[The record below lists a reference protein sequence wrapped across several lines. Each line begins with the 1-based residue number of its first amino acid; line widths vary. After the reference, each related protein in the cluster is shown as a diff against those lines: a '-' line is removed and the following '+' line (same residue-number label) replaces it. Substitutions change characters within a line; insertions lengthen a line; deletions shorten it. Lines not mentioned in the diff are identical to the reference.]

1 LGYDRG
7 QKHENS
13 RWQAIFAGVTAWVNE
28 RMKKNMAEKELK
40 RKFALWIRPSLLE
53 EVDSLYKRDNCAS
66 RSEFMEKALR
76 FYMGYLSSQENQ
88 DYLADVIP
96 STVKGIVDESS
107 NRMGRLLFKLA
118 VEQAVTS
125 NILASVCEVDHQEL
139 ERLRN
144 QCIQQIRKTNGMIS
158 FDKPCVGKKITE
170 RWRGGDRRL
179 LPKFLLANGG
189 NHRFVLAKPQ
199 NIPLKIE
206 ERRTYLASIKKLS
219 DRKFKITISNGYRPS
234 GKKICKAKT
243 ITVPDSVK
251 PRSIPQ
257 YVAHEAEELERRVK
271 SGYSEDRDTPFE
283 TYAARWL
290 DRQVKYA
297 PGTLA
302 SYRRMLEV
310 VYPYIGSI
318 KLGELRPMVL
328 ENMMIELRKRT
339 SHGKP
344 IQEATV
350 QKYLTVVSA
359 VLSDAKRNEIISK
372 NPARMID
379 LPETKHRQQFIPTD
393 QQVQDLILA
402 LLDEP
407 YHYKLFYVLAMYTG
421 CRRGELCALRWN
433 DFVIVEKY
441 RSVLTVSRS
450 RTVVAGQGVV
460 EGPTKN
466 GRSRTIALSEDM
478 TSLVQGFCYYQ
489 REIAMENGRELSPYL
504 FVNEKGQPIHPDTF
518 TKHLR
523 LIFEENGFP
532 DNFHLH
538 TLRHYFVS
546 AMLHE
551 GVDKQTVA
559 ELAGHGDTSF
569 LERTYCHPQM
579 KLKQEA
585 AEKLE
590 EALLRF

>member
-1 LGYDRG
+1 
-7 QKHENS
+7 
-13 RWQAIFAGVTAWVNE
+13 
-28 RMKKNMAEKELK
+28 M
-40 RKFALWIRPSLLE
+40 
-53 EVDSLYKRDNCAS
+53 
-66 RSEFMEKALR
+66 
-76 FYMGYLSSQENQ
+76 
-88 DYLADVIP
+88 
-96 STVKGIVDESS
+96 
-107 NRMGRLLFKLA
+107 
-118 VEQAVTS
+118 
-125 NILASVCEVDHQEL
+125 
-139 ERLRN
+139 
-144 QCIQQIRKTNGMIS
+144 
-158 FDKPCVGKKITE
+158 
-170 RWRGGDRRL
+170 
-179 LPKFLLANGG
+179 
-189 NHRFVLAKPQ
+189 
-199 NIPLKIE
+199 
-206 ERRTYLASIKKLS
+206 ASIKKLT
-219 DRKFKITISNGYRPS
+219 DRKFKITISNGYRPN

-243 ITVPDSVK
+243 ITVPDSVN
-251 PRSIPQ
+251 PRGIPQ
-257 YVAHEAEELERRVK
+257 YVAHEAEKLERLVK
-271 SGYSEDRDTPFE
+271 SGFAEDRDTTFE
-283 TYAARWL
+283 AYATRWL
-290 DRQVKYA
+290 ERQVKYA

-302 SYRRMLEV
+302 SYRRMLER
-310 VYPYIGSI
+310 VYPYIGAI
-318 KLGELRPMVL
+318 KLGELRPMAL
-328 ENMMIELRKRT
+328 ENMLIELRKSTHQGR
-339 SHGKP
+339 P

-379 LPETKHRQQFIPTD
+379 LPDTERREQFIPTD
-393 QQVQDLILA
+393 EQAQELILA

-421 CRRGELCALRWN
+421 CRRGELCALRWK

-466 GRSRTIALSEDM
+466 GRSRSIALSEDI
-478 TSLVQGFCYYQ
+478 TSLVRGFCYYQ
-489 REIAMENGRELSPYL
+489 REIAERQGRELSPYL

-532 DNFHLH
+532 DTFHLH

-546 AMLHE
+546 TMLHE
-551 GVDKQTVA
+551 GVDKHTVA

-579 KLKQEA
+579 KLKQAA

-590 EALLRF
+590 EALFRF

>member
-1 LGYDRG
+1 
-7 QKHENS
+7 
-13 RWQAIFAGVTAWVNE
+13 
-28 RMKKNMAEKELK
+28 M
-40 RKFALWIRPSLLE
+40 
-53 EVDSLYKRDNCAS
+53 
-66 RSEFMEKALR
+66 
-76 FYMGYLSSQENQ
+76 
-88 DYLADVIP
+88 
-96 STVKGIVDESS
+96 
-107 NRMGRLLFKLA
+107 
-118 VEQAVTS
+118 
-125 NILASVCEVDHQEL
+125 
-139 ERLRN
+139 
-144 QCIQQIRKTNGMIS
+144 
-158 FDKPCVGKKITE
+158 
-170 RWRGGDRRL
+170 
-179 LPKFLLANGG
+179 
-189 NHRFVLAKPQ
+189 
-199 NIPLKIE
+199 
-206 ERRTYLASIKKLS
+206 ASIKKLS
-219 DRKFKITISNGYRPS
+219 DRKFKITISNGYRS
-234 GKKICKAKT
+234 NGKKICKAKT
-243 ITVPDSVK
+243 ITVPDSVE
-251 PRSIPQ
+251 PRGIPQ
-257 YVAHEAEELERRVK
+257 YVAHEAEELERLVK
-271 SGYSEDRDTPFE
+271 SGYSEDRDTTFE
-283 TYAARWL
+283 TYATRWL

-318 KLGELRPMVL
+318 KLGELRPMAL

-379 LPETKHRQQFIPTD
+379 LPNTEHRQQFIPTD
-393 QQVQDLILA
+393 EQAQDLILA

-441 RSVLTVSRS
+441 RSVLMVSRS

-466 GRSRTIALSEDM
+466 GRSRSIALSEDM

-504 FVNEKGQPIHPDTF
+504 FVNEKGQLIHPDTF

-532 DNFHLH
+532 DTFHLH

-559 ELAGHGDTSF
+559 EMAGHGDTSF

-579 KLKQEA
+579 ALKEQA
-585 AEKLE
+585 AEKMDQ
-590 EALLRF
+590 LLLHSP

>member
-1 LGYDRG
+1 
-7 QKHENS
+7 
-13 RWQAIFAGVTAWVNE
+13 
-28 RMKKNMAEKELK
+28 M
-40 RKFALWIRPSLLE
+40 
-53 EVDSLYKRDNCAS
+53 
-66 RSEFMEKALR
+66 
-76 FYMGYLSSQENQ
+76 
-88 DYLADVIP
+88 
-96 STVKGIVDESS
+96 
-107 NRMGRLLFKLA
+107 
-118 VEQAVTS
+118 
-125 NILASVCEVDHQEL
+125 
-139 ERLRN
+139 
-144 QCIQQIRKTNGMIS
+144 
-158 FDKPCVGKKITE
+158 
-170 RWRGGDRRL
+170 
-179 LPKFLLANGG
+179 
-189 NHRFVLAKPQ
+189 
-199 NIPLKIE
+199 
-206 ERRTYLASIKKLS
+206 ASIKKLS
-219 DRKFKITISNGYRPS
+219 DRKFKITISNGYRS
-234 GKKICKAKT
+234 NGKKICKAKT

-251 PRSIPQ
+251 PRGIPQ
-257 YVAHEAEELERRVK
+257 YVAHEAEELERLVK
-271 SGYSEDRDTPFE
+271 SGYSEDRDTTFE
-283 TYAARWL
+283 TYATRWL

-302 SYRRMLEV
+302 SYRRMLEL

-318 KLGELRPMVL
+318 KLGELRPMAL

-372 NPARMID
+372 NPAWMID
-379 LPETKHRQQFIPTD
+379 LPNTEHRQQFIPTD
-393 QQVQDLILA
+393 EQAQDLILA

-441 RSVLTVSRS
+441 RSVLMVSRS

-466 GRSRTIALSEDM
+466 GRSRSIALSEDM

-504 FVNEKGQPIHPDTF
+504 FVNEKGQLIHPDTF

-532 DNFHLH
+532 DTFHLH

-559 ELAGHGDTSF
+559 EMAGHGDTSF

-579 KLKQEA
+579 ALKEQA
-585 AEKLE
+585 AEKMDQ
-590 EALLRF
+590 LLLHSP

>member
-1 LGYDRG
+1 
-7 QKHENS
+7 
-13 RWQAIFAGVTAWVNE
+13 
-28 RMKKNMAEKELK
+28 M
-40 RKFALWIRPSLLE
+40 
-53 EVDSLYKRDNCAS
+53 
-66 RSEFMEKALR
+66 
-76 FYMGYLSSQENQ
+76 
-88 DYLADVIP
+88 
-96 STVKGIVDESS
+96 
-107 NRMGRLLFKLA
+107 
-118 VEQAVTS
+118 
-125 NILASVCEVDHQEL
+125 
-139 ERLRN
+139 
-144 QCIQQIRKTNGMIS
+144 
-158 FDKPCVGKKITE
+158 
-170 RWRGGDRRL
+170 
-179 LPKFLLANGG
+179 
-189 NHRFVLAKPQ
+189 
-199 NIPLKIE
+199 
-206 ERRTYLASIKKLS
+206 ASIKKLS
-219 DRKFKITISNGYRPS
+219 DRKFKITISNGYRPN

-251 PRSIPQ
+251 SRGIPQ
-257 YVAHEAEELERRVK
+257 YVAHEAEELERLVK
-271 SGYSEDRDTPFE
+271 SGYSENRDTTFE

-318 KLGELRPMVL
+318 KLGELRPMAL
-328 ENMMIELRKRT
+328 ENLLIELRKRT

-379 LPETKHRQQFIPTD
+379 LPDTEHRQQFIPTD
-393 QQVQDLILA
+393 EQAQYFLNALSEEHIL
-402 LLDEP
+402 
-407 YHYKLFYVLAMYTG
+407 YHAFYVLAISTG
-421 CRRGELCALRWN
+421 CRRGELCALRWS
-433 DFVIVEKY
+433 DFSFVDHY
-441 RSVLTVSRS
+441 TWNLTVSRS
-450 RTVVAGQGVV
+450 RSVVPGKGIV

-466 GRSRTIALSEDM
+466 GQSRTM
-478 TSLVQGFCYYQ
+478 TVSYYVVNILRNLARFQ
-489 REIAMENGRELSPYL
+489 KRMAREGHRKLSPYL
-504 FVNEKGQPIHPDTF
+504 FANAEGNPVHPDTF
-518 TKHLR
+518 TKRLR
-523 LIFEENGFP
+523 KIFQKLGFP
-532 DNFHLH
+532 SSFHLH

-559 ELAGHGDTSF
+559 EMAGHGDTSF

>member
-1 LGYDRG
+1 
-7 QKHENS
+7 
-13 RWQAIFAGVTAWVNE
+13 
-28 RMKKNMAEKELK
+28 M
-40 RKFALWIRPSLLE
+40 
-53 EVDSLYKRDNCAS
+53 
-66 RSEFMEKALR
+66 
-76 FYMGYLSSQENQ
+76 
-88 DYLADVIP
+88 
-96 STVKGIVDESS
+96 
-107 NRMGRLLFKLA
+107 
-118 VEQAVTS
+118 
-125 NILASVCEVDHQEL
+125 
-139 ERLRN
+139 
-144 QCIQQIRKTNGMIS
+144 
-158 FDKPCVGKKITE
+158 
-170 RWRGGDRRL
+170 
-179 LPKFLLANGG
+179 
-189 NHRFVLAKPQ
+189 
-199 NIPLKIE
+199 
-206 ERRTYLASIKKLS
+206 ASIKKLS
-219 DRKFKITISNGYRPS
+219 DRKFKITVSNGYRPN

-251 PRSIPQ
+251 PRGIPQ
-257 YVAHEAEELERRVK
+257 YVAHEAEELERLVK
-271 SGYSEDRDTPFE
+271 SGFAEDRDTTFE
-283 TYAARWL
+283 TYATRWL
-290 DRQVKYA
+290 ERQVKYA

-302 SYRRMLEV
+302 SYRRMLER
-310 VYPYIGSI
+310 VYPYIGAI
-318 KLGELRPMVL
+318 KLGELRPMAL

-339 SHGKP
+339 HQGKP
-344 IQEATV
+344 IREATV

-359 VLSDAKRNEIISK
+359 VLSDAKRNEIIQR

-379 LPETKHRQQFIPTD
+379 LPDTEHRQQFIPTD
-393 QQVQDLILA
+393 DQAQELILA

-421 CRRGELCALRWN
+421 CRRGELCALRWK
-433 DFVIVEKY
+433 DFVLVEKY

-466 GRSRTIALSEDM
+466 GRSRSIALSEDI
-478 TSLVQGFCYYQ
+478 TSLVRGFCYYQ
-489 REIAMENGRELSPYL
+489 REIAERQGRELSPYL

-532 DNFHLH
+532 DTFHLH

-546 AMLHE
+546 TMLHE

-590 EALLRF
+590 EALFRF

>member
-1 LGYDRG
+1 
-7 QKHENS
+7 
-13 RWQAIFAGVTAWVNE
+13 
-28 RMKKNMAEKELK
+28 M
-40 RKFALWIRPSLLE
+40 
-53 EVDSLYKRDNCAS
+53 
-66 RSEFMEKALR
+66 
-76 FYMGYLSSQENQ
+76 
-88 DYLADVIP
+88 
-96 STVKGIVDESS
+96 
-107 NRMGRLLFKLA
+107 
-118 VEQAVTS
+118 
-125 NILASVCEVDHQEL
+125 
-139 ERLRN
+139 
-144 QCIQQIRKTNGMIS
+144 
-158 FDKPCVGKKITE
+158 
-170 RWRGGDRRL
+170 
-179 LPKFLLANGG
+179 
-189 NHRFVLAKPQ
+189 
-199 NIPLKIE
+199 
-206 ERRTYLASIKKLS
+206 ASIKQLT
-219 DRKFKITISNGYRPS
+219 DRKFKITVSNGYRPN

-251 PRSIPQ
+251 PRGIPQ
-257 YVAHEAEELERRVK
+257 YVAHEAEELERLVK
-271 SGYSEDRDTPFE
+271 SGFAEDRGTTFE
-283 TYAARWL
+283 AYATRWL
-290 DRQVKYA
+290 ERQVKYA

-302 SYRRMLEV
+302 SYRRMLER
-310 VYPYIGSI
+310 VYPYIGAI
-318 KLGELRPMVL
+318 KLGELRPMAL
-328 ENMMIELRKRT
+328 ENMLIELRKRT
-339 SHGKP
+339 HQGKP

-359 VLSDAKRNEIISK
+359 VLSDAKRNEIIQR

-379 LPETKHRQQFIPTD
+379 LPDTEHRQQFIPTD
-393 QQVQDLILA
+393 DQAQELILA

-421 CRRGELCALRWN
+421 CRRGELCALRWK
-433 DFVIVEKY
+433 DFVLVEKY

-466 GRSRTIALSEDM
+466 GRSRSIALSEDI
-478 TSLVQGFCYYQ
+478 TSLVQGFCYCQ
-489 REIAMENGRELSPYL
+489 REIAEQHGRELNPYL

-532 DNFHLH
+532 DTFHLH

-579 KLKQEA
+579 KLKQNA

-590 EALLRF
+590 EALFRF

>member
-1 LGYDRG
+1 
-7 QKHENS
+7 
-13 RWQAIFAGVTAWVNE
+13 
-28 RMKKNMAEKELK
+28 M
-40 RKFALWIRPSLLE
+40 
-53 EVDSLYKRDNCAS
+53 
-66 RSEFMEKALR
+66 
-76 FYMGYLSSQENQ
+76 
-88 DYLADVIP
+88 
-96 STVKGIVDESS
+96 
-107 NRMGRLLFKLA
+107 
-118 VEQAVTS
+118 
-125 NILASVCEVDHQEL
+125 
-139 ERLRN
+139 
-144 QCIQQIRKTNGMIS
+144 
-158 FDKPCVGKKITE
+158 
-170 RWRGGDRRL
+170 
-179 LPKFLLANGG
+179 
-189 NHRFVLAKPQ
+189 
-199 NIPLKIE
+199 
-206 ERRTYLASIKKLS
+206 ASIKQLT
-219 DRKFKITISNGYRPS
+219 DRKFKITISNGYRPN

-251 PRSIPQ
+251 PRGIPQ
-257 YVAHEAEELERRVK
+257 YVAHEAEELERLVK
-271 SGYSEDRDTPFE
+271 SGFAEDRDTTFE
-283 TYAARWL
+283 AYASRWL
-290 DRQVKYA
+290 ERQVKYA
-297 PGTLA
+297 PSTLA
-302 SYRRMLEV
+302 SYRRMLER
-310 VYPYIGSI
+310 VYPYIGAI
-318 KLGELRPMVL
+318 KLGELRPMAL

-339 SHGKP
+339 HQGKP

-359 VLSDAKRNEIISK
+359 VLSDAKRNEIIQR

-379 LPETKHRQQFIPTD
+379 LPDTERRQQFIPTD
-393 QQVQDLILA
+393 EQAQELILA

-421 CRRGELCALRWN
+421 CRRGELCALRWK

-466 GRSRTIALSEDM
+466 GRSRSIALSEDI

-489 REIAMENGRELSPYL
+489 RDIAEQHGRELSPYL

-523 LIFEENGFP
+523 QIFEENGFP
-532 DNFHLH
+532 DTFHLH

-546 AMLHE
+546 TMLHE

-590 EALLRF
+590 EALFRF

>member
-1 LGYDRG
+1 M
-7 QKHENS
+7 N
-13 RWQAIFAGVTAWVNE
+13 
-28 RMKKNMAEKELK
+28 
-40 RKFALWIRPSLLE
+40 
-53 EVDSLYKRDNCAS
+53 
-66 RSEFMEKALR
+66 
-76 FYMGYLSSQENQ
+76 
-88 DYLADVIP
+88 
-96 STVKGIVDESS
+96 
-107 NRMGRLLFKLA
+107 
-118 VEQAVTS
+118 
-125 NILASVCEVDHQEL
+125 
-139 ERLRN
+139 
-144 QCIQQIRKTNGMIS
+144 
-158 FDKPCVGKKITE
+158 KITN
-170 RWRGGDRRL
+170 RRCKGGS
-179 LPKFLLANGG
+179 
-189 NHRFVLAKPQ
+189 
-199 NIPLKIE
+199 
-206 ERRTYLASIKKLS
+206 YLASIKKLT
-219 DRKFKITISNGYRPS
+219 DRKFKITISNGYRPN

-251 PRSIPQ
+251 PRGIPQ
-257 YVAHEAEELERRVK
+257 YVAHEAEELERLVK
-271 SGYSEDRDTPFE
+271 SGFAEDRDTTFE
-283 TYAARWL
+283 AYATRWL
-290 DRQVKYA
+290 ERQVKYA

-302 SYRRMLEV
+302 SYRRMLER
-310 VYPYIGSI
+310 VYPYIGAI
-318 KLGELRPMVL
+318 KLGELRPMAL
-328 ENMMIELRKRT
+328 ENMLIELRKSTHQGR
-339 SHGKP
+339 P

-379 LPETKHRQQFIPTD
+379 LPDTERREQFIPTD
-393 QQVQDLILA
+393 EQAQELILA

-421 CRRGELCALRWN
+421 CRRGELCALRWK

-466 GRSRTIALSEDM
+466 GRSRSIALSEDI
-478 TSLVQGFCYYQ
+478 TSLVRGFCYYQ
-489 REIAMENGRELSPYL
+489 REIAERQGRELSPYL

-532 DNFHLH
+532 DTFHLH

-546 AMLHE
+546 TMLHE

-579 KLKQEA
+579 KLKQAA
-585 AEKLE
+585 AERLE
-590 EALLRF
+590 EALFRF

>member
-1 LGYDRG
+1 
-7 QKHENS
+7 
-13 RWQAIFAGVTAWVNE
+13 
-28 RMKKNMAEKELK
+28 M
-40 RKFALWIRPSLLE
+40 
-53 EVDSLYKRDNCAS
+53 
-66 RSEFMEKALR
+66 
-76 FYMGYLSSQENQ
+76 
-88 DYLADVIP
+88 
-96 STVKGIVDESS
+96 
-107 NRMGRLLFKLA
+107 
-118 VEQAVTS
+118 
-125 NILASVCEVDHQEL
+125 
-139 ERLRN
+139 
-144 QCIQQIRKTNGMIS
+144 
-158 FDKPCVGKKITE
+158 
-170 RWRGGDRRL
+170 
-179 LPKFLLANGG
+179 
-189 NHRFVLAKPQ
+189 
-199 NIPLKIE
+199 
-206 ERRTYLASIKKLS
+206 ASIKQIS

-251 PRSIPQ
+251 PRAISQ
-257 YVAHEAEELERRVK
+257 YVAHEAEELERLVK
-271 SGYSEDRDTPFE
+271 SGFAEDRDTTFE
-283 TYAARWL
+283 AYATRWL
-290 DRQVKYA
+290 ERQVKYA

-302 SYRRMLEV
+302 SYRRMLER
-310 VYPYIGSI
+310 VYPYIGAI
-318 KLGELRPMVL
+318 KLGELRPMAL
-328 ENMMIELRKRT
+328 ENLLIELRKRT
-339 SHGKP
+339 HQGRP

-379 LPETKHRQQFIPTD
+379 LPDTEQRQQFIPTD
-393 QQVQDLILA
+393 EQAQELILA

-421 CRRGELCALRWN
+421 CRRGELCALRWK

-466 GRSRTIALSEDM
+466 GRSRSIALSEDI
-478 TSLVQGFCYYQ
+478 TSLVRGFCYYQ
-489 REIAMENGRELSPYL
+489 REIAERQGRELSPYL

-532 DNFHLH
+532 DTFHLH

-546 AMLHE
+546 TMLHE

-590 EALLRF
+590 EALFRF